1 MFAEGDQAMRL
12 AGCCCIAG
20 LVLVAA
26 CAGRG
31 TYTVATATDPEPAFG
46 AAGDDTTRFAGA
58 LAVHGRLPA
67 AEQAAARAEAQ
78 RIAASWRDFEREA
91 REDFDSHFRHWYYR
105 EYPATMDH
113 LGIGLPNA
121 IFDLQEATGV
131 DPSFAEAWGAL
142 GRLTLEAGDLA
153 SARRYLDNARMAA
166 RTEAAAGRPLD
177 PAVQLRICRDRAWA
191 LRDLALWDEGLVAA
205 DEGLAL
211 RRGDPEL
218 TLVKGL
224 LLADAGRYQEA
235 VQLAARMP
243 ALEYPRYDFIYRG
256 FKQQTSAFANN
267 WIRAQAL
274 LARGQ
279 VADAYWMLGDLD
291 LYAYRG
297 LLPFAPRY
305 WRDAGL
311 IAELHG
317 DPKACLYYAVGYVT
331 RPYQNFYPVSAH
343 SVAPQVLD
351 LPDERM
357 PVFLGFGLRYY
368 VGGSP
373 LVYVGTQLN
382 SMAMAYGQAERL
394 KAGGRALQ
402 MLDILQRRNVRP
414 DLCRAWRGRIFFAGG
429 DYGPARAELDTAR
442 AAFAA
447 LGRVDATTSLLLG
460 LIAMRDERWPE
471 AETVLAE
478 AAAADT
484 ASALAW
490 RSLGVAHARA
500 GHPDA
505 AARAMDRALGLDR
518 FAVAGWYNRG
528 LLRLQ
533 QQQFPG
539 AVHDLERA
547 RQLDPDNR
555 EVQRL
560 LQMAAAGHR
569 AQGGDPVAVVTGPPP
584 GFSADPDTLL
594 ARLESELAGAFSP
607 PDSLRADHPGAD
619 QRLADLETEYLRD
632 PRPAT
637 RELLAA
643 AYLDRNLL
651 PTLQALLAP
660 GWGVDLSANEELML
674 LWADHSL
681 GEAARAE
688 EAARLLLATGA
699 GRGRPWLLLVAAD
712 AMRTSTDP
720 VGTDNVA
727 PNTHGYFGW
736 WRDARLAYRESDS
749 AGARR
754 PSLAGYAAA
763 LHKLYKD
770 DPLFEQAVWGLPDTP
785 LMTGN
790 FSVGAGTGGRSGIV
804 DK

>member
-1 MFAEGDQAMRL
+1 MRL
-12 AGCCCIAG
+12 VGCGCILS
-20 LVLVAA
+20 LVLLAA
-26 CAGRG
+26 CASRN
-31 TYTVATATDPEPAFG
+31 TYTVATAIDPEPT
-46 AAGDDTTRFAGA
+46 AAAAADDTTRFAGM
-58 LAVHGRLPA
+58 LAVHGQLPA
-67 AEQAAARAEAQ
+67 DDQAAARAEAEM
-78 RIAASWRDFEREA
+78 IAASWRDFEREA
-91 REDFDSHFRHWYYR
+91 REEFDSHFRQWFYR
-105 EYPATMDH
+105 ENPVTMDH

-166 RTEAAAGRPLD
+166 RAEAAAGRPVD

-218 TLVKGL
+218 TLIKGL
-224 LLADAGRYQEA
+224 LLADAGRYDEA

-274 LARGQ
+274 LVRGQ
-279 VADAYWMLGDLD
+279 VDDAYWMLGDLD

-317 DPKACLYYAVGYVT
+317 DPKASLYYAVGYVT
-331 RPYQNFYPVSAH
+331 RPYQNFYPVSGH
-343 SVAPQVLD
+343 NVAPQVLD
-351 LPDERM
+351 LPDARM

-368 VGGSP
+368 VAGSP

-382 SMAMAYGQAERL
+382 SMAMAYGQTARL
-394 KAGGRALQ
+394 QAGGRALQ
-402 MLDILQRRNVRP
+402 MLDVLQRRNVRP
-414 DLCRAWRGRIFFAGG
+414 DLCHAWRGRIFYSGE
-429 DYGPARAELDTAR
+429 DYGLARAELDTAR
-442 AAFAA
+442 AAFGAV
-447 LGRVDATTSLLLG
+447 GRVDATTSLLLG
-460 LIAMRDERWPE
+460 LIAMRDERWTD

-484 ASALAW
+484 TSALAW
-490 RSLGVAHARA
+490 RSLGVSHVRA
-500 GHPDA
+500 GHPET
-505 AARAMDRALGLDR
+505 AARAMDRALQLDR

-533 QQQFPG
+533 RQEFPG

-547 RQLDPDNR
+547 RQLDPENR

-569 AQGGDPVAVVTGPPP
+569 AQGGDPAAAAVVPGPPD
-584 GFSADPDTLL
+584 GFSANPDTLL
-594 ARLESELAGAFSP
+594 ARLEAELTGALSP
-607 PDSLRADHPGAD
+607 PDSLRADTPGAD
-619 QRLADLETEYLRD
+619 QRLADLESAYLRD
-632 PRPAT
+632 PLPAT
-637 RELLAA
+637 RELLAT

-674 LWADHSL
+674 LWADRNL
-681 GEAARAE
+681 GEVARAE

-699 GRGRPWLLLVAAD
+699 GRGNPWLLLVAAD
-712 AMRTSTDP
+712 EMRTSTDP
-720 VGTDNVA
+720 VGTDYRA

-749 AGARR
+749 AGSRG
-754 PSLAGYAAA
+754 PSLARYATELFKA
-763 LHKLYKD
+763 YKE
-770 DPLFEQAVWGLPDTP
+770 DPLFEQAVWGLPHTP

-790 FSVGAGTGGRSGIV
+790 FGVGTGTGERNGIV
-804 DK
+804 VK